1 MKFKTVQEAFNHYRA
16 LSVEVIEK
24 RAEEIRELINT
35 DANADIESLN
45 IELDGMNQAKE
56 NMTERRSAQN
66 SVDLLNTTVL
76 GGMILGRGSSQEAIT
91 GDVFDSPEYRSA
103 FFKNLVG
110 QELTYAES
118 AAYNRANEIM
128 IAERRADSFAN
139 SSNTSAILPTRTLRE
154 ILSKARTKGG
164 LLSVCRRF
172 NIPAKL
178 AIPVA
183 TPTANAEW
191 HTEGA
196 KVESEKPSIVNVMF
210 DGYEILKIF
219 SISAKVRRMSI
230 QSLEQ
235 YLIDELAAC
244 VMGTIENSLVNGT
257 GKNQGTGLESI
268 VWDDKNSIAY
278 TDNVTYANIVAALAK
293 LKGGYSA
300 GASWAMNNATLYSQV
315 YSITDANKRPIFIA
329 DPKQEQIGHLLSRP
343 VVVDDNIADDVLY
356 LGDFQFMGYNLVEAP
371 LIEVS
376 RESSFNRGLIDYRAL
391 AIADTKPIVEEAFVK
406 LTPGTGS

>member
-1 MKFKTVQEAFNHYRA
+1 MNFKTVQEAFNHYRNSSLEA
-16 LSVEVIEK
+16 IEK
-24 RAEEIRELINT
+24 RAAEIRELVNT
-35 DANADIESLN
+35 DDTADVDSLN
-45 IELDGMNQAKE
+45 IELDGMNQAKA
-56 NMTERRSAQN
+56 NMIERRSGQG
-66 SVDLLNTTVL
+66 SLDPLLSSLSSMNFDS
-76 GGMILGRGSSQEAIT
+76 RASQESVT

-103 FFKNLVG
+103 FFKTLVG
-110 QELTYAES
+110 QELTQPES
-118 AAYNRANEIM
+118 AAYTRAGEIVV
-128 IAERRADSFAN
+128 AERRADAFAN
-139 SSNTSAILPTRTLRE
+139 SSNTAAILPTRTLNE
-154 ILSKARTKGG
+154 ILSKARTRGG

-183 TPTANAEW
+183 TPSANAEW

-196 KVESEKPSIVNVMF
+196 EVKSTKPSIVNVMF

-230 QSLEQ
+230 QAFEQ
-235 YLIDELAAC
+235 YLIDELTAC
-244 VMGTIENSLVNGT
+244 VMGTIENSLVHGT
-257 GKNQGTGLESI
+257 GKNQGSGLETI
-268 VWDDKNSIAY
+268 EWNNTNSITY
-278 TDNVTYANIVAALAK
+278 TDNVTYANIVAALAM
-293 LKGGYSA
+293 LKAGYSA

-315 YSITDANKRPIFIA
+315 YSITDTNKRPIFIA

-343 VVVDDNIADDVLY
+343 VVVDDNIDDNVLY
-356 LGDFQFMGYNLVEAP
+356 LGDFQFLGYNLVEAP

-391 AIADTKPIVEEAFVK
+391 ATADTKPIIEEAFVK